1 MAQRI
6 HAGVFALIEVLEP
19 SAIALNLIEVD
30 PATATRHGSTHGK
43 VNTPTPPRVVI
54 VGAGFGGLNAAQTL
68 ANSPVQI
75 TVIDRQNFHTFQPL
89 LYQVATAGLSPGEI
103 AAPIR
108 SILRSH
114 KNIEVLMAEVTG
126 FDLDRRTVQTPDFD
140 IPYDYLIVAAGA
152 GHSYFGHDEWEPY
165 APGLKTIED
174 ALEIRRRVLLAFE
187 LEERQAA
194 AGGATVPLNFVVVG
208 GGPTGVELA
217 GTLAEIAR
225 HALAHEFRSI
235 DPARTHILLI
245 EGGPRI
251 LPAYAEDLSRSAQEQ
266 LNRLGVEVRTSTIV
280 TQIEPGAVFV
290 GNTPLPA
297 TVILWAAG
305 VAASPL
311 GKNLGSET
319 DRAGRVLVHSDLSI
333 PDHPEVFV
341 IGDLAAAKDE
351 HGKMLPGVAPVAI
364 QQGRF
369 VANLIRKE
377 LESRRDVHPKNAPGP
392 LLADFARSGDFDSIP
407 KREPGARSFAS
418 VAKEPALS
426 ERSESKGGDVD
437 FRRELQRPAF
447 HYWDKGSLATIGRAA
462 AVAEFGRIH
471 ISGFIAWLA
480 WLFVHILFLIGF
492 RNRLIVFIQW
502 AWSYVTYE
510 RGARLIT
517 GSTTLPGWKPTPEVR
532 SPASTTDSPPKKFT
546 RA

>member
-1 MAQRI
+1 MDK
-6 HAGVFALIEVLEP
+6 
-19 SAIALNLIEVD
+19 LNQ
-30 PATATRHGSTHGK
+30 
-43 VNTPTPPRVVI
+43 PPRVVI
-54 VGAGFGGLNAAQTL
+54 VGAGFGGLNAAQAL
-68 ANSPVQI
+68 AKAPVQI
-75 TVIDRQNFHTFQPL
+75 TVIDRKNFHTFQPL

-114 KNIEVLMAEVTG
+114 KNVEVLMAEVSA
-126 FDLDRRTVQTPDFD
+126 FDPERRTVMTSEAN

-194 AGGATVPLNFVVVG
+194 AGETTARLNFVVVG

-235 DPARTHILLI
+235 DPASTHILLL
-245 EGGPRI
+245 EGGPRV

-266 LNRLGVEVRTSTIV
+266 LNRLGVEVRTSTTV
-280 TQIEPGAVFV
+280 TQIEPGAVV
-290 GNTPLPA
+290 AGNTRLPA
-297 TVILWAAG
+297 TIVLWAAG

-311 GKNLGSET
+311 GKKLGAPV
-319 DRAGRVLVHSDLSI
+319 DRAGRVLVQPDLSL
-333 PDHPEVFV
+333 PGHPEVFV
-341 IGDLAAAKDE
+341 IGDLAALKDE
-351 HGKMLPGVAPVAI
+351 HGKLLPGVAPVAM
-364 QQGRF
+364 QQGRY
-369 VANLIRKE
+369 VAKLIREEISKGIRKGAPP
-377 LESRRDVHPKNAPGP
+377 LSRR
-392 LLADFARSGDFDSIP
+392 LRQ
-407 KREPGARSFAS
+407 
-418 VAKEPALS
+418 
-426 ERSESKGGDVD
+426 GGDVD
-437 FRRELQRPAF
+437 VDFHPKAKPVTRPPF

-462 AVAEFGRIH
+462 AVAQFGKIH
-471 ISGFIAWLA
+471 ISGFVAWLA

-492 RNRLIVFIQW
+492 RNRLLVFIQW

-517 GSTTLPGWKPTPEVR
+517 GSTYLPGWRAEPQTSLAEPKPAPEEI
-532 SPASTTDSPPKKFT
+532 
-546 RA
+546 RAAPRK